1 MDPTGEFSKMI
12 KERMP
17 VGRFGEVNEL
27 ANLATYLV
35 SDYANWLTGE
45 VCVLPFSMSTLKHC
59 MFIVLFVNKIHIL

>member
-27 ANLATYLV
+27 ANLAAYLV

-45 VCVLPFSMSTLKHC
+45 VCVLLLCLSML
-59 MFIVLFVNKIHIL
+59 LFLLVTR